1 MKARI
6 QQVGAF
12 LAGMVLPN
20 IGAFIAW
27 GFLTALFIPSGWIP
41 NEHLAR
47 LVSPTVLNLLPILIG
62 FAGGRLIY
70 GIRGGVVGAVGTMG
84 VVAGSDIPMF
94 IGAMIMGPLGGWTIR
109 WFDRIVKR
117 AIPVGFEMLAANFSA
132 GILGLALM
140 LLAFTLVGS
149 AVQAVT
155 AALGAGA
162 RWVTRAGMLPLIALL
177 IEPGKVL
184 FVNNAINHGI
194 LAPLGVAEVKE
205 AGKSIFFLLESNPGP
220 GLGLL
225 LAYWLCGKGTA
236 KASSPGAI
244 LIQFFGGIH
253 ELYFPYVLMNPLTLL
268 AVVAGGLSADTVFV
282 LTGAGLVA
290 TPSPGSV
297 FAQIA
302 MAPRGG
308 LFPVLSGILAGA
320 LASLAVAIPIVRR
333 TRTDEIDGDNLA
345 KATETMITSKAEAR
359 ISLRSAAIYFVCE
372 AGMGSSVMGASI
384 LRGKLKQA
392 GIQREVRHSA
402 LSELPAS
409 AGIVVLHRSLSIR
422 AAEMAPDA
430 RIYAVDEFIQTPVY
444 DRLIDD
450 LAGAAR

>member
-1 MKARI
+1 M
-6 QQVGAF
+6 
-12 LAGMVLPN
+12 
-20 IGAFIAW
+20 
-27 GFLTALFIPSGWIP
+27 
-41 NEHLAR
+41 
-47 LVSPTVLNLLPILIG
+47 LVN
-62 FAGGRLIY
+62 
-70 GIRGGVVGAVGTMG
+70 
-84 VVAGSDIPMF
+84 
-94 IGAMIMGPLGGWTIR
+94 
-109 WFDRIVKR
+109 
-117 AIPVGFEMLAANFSA
+117 NFSA

-140 LLAFTLVGS
+140 LLAYTLVGS
-149 AVQAVT
+149 AVQSVT

-236 KASSPGAI
+236 RASSPGAI

-282 LTGAGLVA
+282 LSGAGLVA

-302 MAPRGG
+302 MAPKAG
-308 LFPVLSGILAGA
+308 LIPVLSGILAGA

-333 TRTDEIDGDNLA
+333 TRTDEIDADNLA
-345 KATETMITSKAEAR
+345 KAAEAMTISKAESR
-359 ISLRSAAIYFVCE
+359 ISLGSSAIYFVCE

-402 LSELPAS
+402 LSDLPAS
-409 AGIVVLHRSLSIR
+409 AGIVVLHRSLSSR
-422 AAEMAPDA
+422 AAEMAPEA
-430 RIYAVDEFIQTPVY
+430 RIYALDECIRTPVY
-444 DRLIDD
+444 DRLIKD
-450 LAGAAR
+450 LADYVHSDAGS